1 MRTHRRVYFFWS
13 FHSASEDTFDFEN
26 GAHDVQR
33 VFDYAK
39 QAGLY
44 ALDVMGAILEVESIL
59 GSGVETPEEID

>member
-1 MRTHRRVYFFWS
+1 LNPLVYFFWS

-39 QAGLY
+39 QAG
-44 ALDVMGAILEVESIL
+44 ALVRVLPIWPLDAHNANPPAEVSAL
-59 GSGVETPEEID
+59 Q